1 MRYAARSGYPKDVTD
16 MDLNYSVEDKEGV
29 KVIHLDGNLSVT
41 NAESFERLIDLHSQK
56 SSVIV
61 NLSDVKMITSSGFH
75 SLLNVSV
82 DAKTRNNR
90 VLLMKPSEDFK
101 KMIDTLKSYEYFIMV
116 DSVKEGQMKI
126 RYFT

>member
-1 MRYAARSGYPKDVTD
+1 

-56 SSVIV
+56 NSVIV
-61 NLSDVKMITSSGFH
+61 NLSDVRMITSSGFN

-82 DAKTRNNR
+82 DAKSRNNR
-90 VLLMKPSEDFK
+90 VLLLKPSDEFK

-116 DSVKEGQMKI
+116 DSVEEGQMKI